1 MLSLNSANEFAAV
14 FSFDTHIYSRVWY
27 HKSNPRCS
35 FILNAFYLNIFSRL
49 SCFLVDIGLF
59 LRRLL
64 NSIWR
69 EFCVLVPKPLDSHG
83 TYEELCIFPEELFY
97 IDDYRNASIM
107 FLHEE
112 LCCVFPEWEPLKI
125 KAKCKLYQQ
134 NMYVHQWCRFCSCC
148 ILSYS

>member
-1 MLSLNSANEFAAV
+1 MNLLPYFPLILMYILE
-14 FSFDTHIYSRVWY
+14 FDTTSLIPDFHLCYMHFMR
-27 HKSNPRCS
+27 
-35 FILNAFYLNIFSRL
+35 IFSL
-49 SCFLVDIGLF
+49 SIMFLMDIGLF
-59 LRRLL
+59 LCRLL

-107 FLHEE
+107 FLREK

-134 NMYVHQWCRFCSCC
+134 NMYVHQ
-148 ILSYS
+148 

>member
-1 MLSLNSANEFAAV
+1 MNLLPYFPLILMYILE
-14 FSFDTHIYSRVWY
+14 FDTTSLIPDVLLCWMHSIWIFFLS
-27 HKSNPRCS
+27 
-35 FILNAFYLNIFSRL
+35 IL
-49 SCFLVDIGLF
+49 FLMDIGFF

-107 FLHEE
+107 FLREK

>member
-1 MLSLNSANEFAAV
+1 MNLLPYFPLILIYILEFDTTSLIPDVLLYWMHSIWIFFLVYLV
-14 FSFDTHIYSRVWY
+14 FSGYWSLFAPFVEFHLAGILCTCTQAAWLLWYSWRTL
-27 HKSNPRCS
+27 HFPRR
-35 FILNAFYLNIFSRL
+35 I
-49 SCFLVDIGLF
+49 
-59 LRRLL
+59 
-64 NSIWR
+64 
-69 EFCVLVPKPLDSHG
+69 
-83 TYEELCIFPEELFY
+83 FY

-107 FLHEE
+107 SLRER